1 MRPSAGD
8 RVGIPATVRGFGLQ
22 FRIVAPTSYWFV
34 RPIGMASLA
43 CGLVAACDIGGQ
55 SGSAQP
61 PAEMVAEETEPRGP
75 NGGRLLVNGEFAL
88 ELAVYETGV
97 PPEFRAWAT
106 DAGRPVS
113 PGLVD
118 LRVTLNR
125 LGGAVDEHGFVA
137 QGEFLRGDA
146 LVYEPHS
153 FAVTVEAGYEGRR
166 HRWEY
171 DSFEGRTRIEA
182 EMAVALGIGTMAAGS
197 AVIEETVTL
206 YGTIVPAT
214 DLVREVS
221 ARFDGV
227 LESVPVMPG
236 ERVSEGQTLATVESN
251 ESLRSYEIGAPIAG
265 VVTERSANAGE
276 QTAGRR
282 LFTIV
287 DTSTVWADL
296 AVFPGD
302 RGRVRVG
309 ADLTVTPA
317 TGGTGVD
324 GTISY
329 IDVLAAS
336 NQAVTARAVLDNSDG
351 TLAPGTYVSAEVQV
365 GEHVVPLA
373 VRRSALQSFRDFTVV
388 YAKFGDEYEVRML
401 ELGRQAGDWAE
412 VLGGLEPG
420 TIYVTENSYL
430 IKADVEKTGAT
441 HDH

>member
-1 MRPSAGD
+1 MKPSGGKELALPGTRPEPG
-8 RVGIPATVRGFGLQ
+8 RR
-22 FRIVAPTSYWFV
+22 
-34 RPIGMASLA
+34 RPIAASLA
-43 CGLVAACDIGGQ
+43 CRIGLVSLSCLLVAACDVGGL
-55 SGSAQP
+55 SGSASAP
-61 PAEMVAEETEPRGP
+61 GEMAAEEAEPRGP
-75 NGGRLLVNGEFAL
+75 NNGRLLVDGNFSL

-97 PPEFRAWAT
+97 APEFRAWVT
-106 DAGRPVS
+106 EAGRPVA
-113 PGLVD
+113 PGRVD

-125 LGGAVDEHGFVA
+125 LGGAVDEHNFIA

-153 FAVTVEAGYEGRR
+153 FVVTVDAEYAGRR

-171 DSFEGRTRIEA
+171 DSFEGRTRIDA
-182 EMAVALGIGTMAAGS
+182 EMAAALGIGTMAAGS
-197 AVIEETVTL
+197 AVIEETVTI

-221 ARFDGV
+221 ARFEGV
-227 LESVPVMPG
+227 LESVPVMLG

-251 ESLRSYEIGAPIAG
+251 ESLQSYEISAPIAG
-265 VVTERSANAGE
+265 VVTERIANAGE

-309 ADLTVTPA
+309 VNVTVTPA
-317 TGGTGVD
+317 AGGAGVA

-336 NQAVTARAVLDNSDG
+336 NQAVTARAVLDNSEG
-351 TLAPGTYVSAEVQV
+351 TLAPGTYVSAEVRV
-365 GEHVVPLA
+365 AEETVPLA